1 MEMVVSGS
9 SQVVSKGVP
18 MRARMIHSLS
28 GKKSAI
34 PYGNK
39 SQVGSHWRQRIAHQF
54 ELSPIPA
61 MGHLLFF
68 NSRYSS
74 LSLDARNTYTG

>member
-1 MEMVVSGS
+1 MEMVISGS

-34 PYGNK
+34 PYGNS
-39 SQVGSHWRQRIAHQF
+39 SQVGFHWRQWINYQF
-54 ELSPIPA
+54 
-61 MGHLLFF
+61 
-68 NSRYSS
+68 
-74 LSLDARNTYTG
+74 